1 MIPFPEYPRPQL
13 ERKENWVVLNGLW
26 DLKVLSK
33 ENRVIKE
40 GKILVPFS
48 PESERSGFN
57 HITGPD

>member
-33 ENRVIKE
+33 EN
-40 GKILVPFS
+40 G
-48 PESERSGFN
+48 SE
-57 HITGPD
+57 IWVE